1 MSRSIAVTAAA
12 CTLVAGAV
20 VAGVAAQASPAAP
33 AVAPQAQVQAQVQAV
48 AEADITALAAVDED
62 AATGATAATVGQR
75 RRALCARLPQAITR
89 TQDLQK
95 RLAADASTQGSLS
108 WLSAKVAAA
117 EKANRGGPATVLENR
132 LAFRKELAQF
142 LPHRLELLQ
151 KASST
156 VCAPGASAL
165 S

>member
-1 MSRSIAVTAAA
+1 MMGRSVALGAGALV
-12 CTLVAGAV
+12 LVAGAA
-20 VAGVAAQASPAAP
+20 VAGSSAQGAPAAP
-33 AVAPQAQVQAQVQAV
+33 VTVAPV
-48 AEADITALAAVDED
+48 TAAP
-62 AATGATAATVGQR
+62 AATGGDAGDAGDAELAALATDTAKGATGAR
-75 RRALCARLPQAITR
+75 LKPACARLPGAVTR
-89 TQDLQK
+89 TQNLQK
-95 RLAADASTQGSLS
+95 RLAADASTQGSLA

-117 EKANRGGPATVLENR
+117 EKANRAELATALENR